1 MPRSIF
7 VSHVYED
14 RQWVAQLKDW
24 VTNGSHGSDLGITTE
39 LYDLRPLGDAAI
51 DGHLSPRIR
60 GASVLLVLVGQD
72 THSHQWVRREIELAT
87 SFGKKIVLLRIPNTT
102 GAVPT
107 NARNLSTVLWSP
119 GALKV
124 ALEG

>member
-7 VSHVYED
+7 ASHVYED

-24 VTNGSHGSDLGITTE
+24 LTSGSPGSDLEITTE
-39 LYDLRPLGDAAI
+39 LYDVRPQGDAAI
-51 DGHLSPRIR
+51 DNHLSPRIR

-87 SFGKKIVLLRIPNTT
+87 SFGKKIVLARIPGTS
-102 GAVPT
+102 GAIPA
-107 NARNLSTVLWSP
+107 NARNLPLTLWSP
-119 GALKV
+119 EALKA
-124 ALEG
+124 AL